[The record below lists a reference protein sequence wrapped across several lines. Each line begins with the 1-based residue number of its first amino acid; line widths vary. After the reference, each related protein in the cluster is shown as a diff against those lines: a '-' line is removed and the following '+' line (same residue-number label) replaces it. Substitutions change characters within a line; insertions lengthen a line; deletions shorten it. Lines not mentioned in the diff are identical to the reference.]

1 MAGYVCTVAGGNGG
15 VGKTTTTI
23 NLATVLA
30 GRGHEV
36 AVVDA
41 DLGMPNVAE
50 MLDVPV
56 ANSLHDVL
64 AGRTT
69 VSETLTEGPAGVTI
83 VPGEPALEAYA
94 DADPPKLRTVV
105 NTLRRAF
112 DVVFVDTA
120 AGLREANTV
129 LLEMADGVLLV
140 TVPDHVSLTD
150 TTKTGQLA
158 AMVDSEV
165 VGAILVRATDD
176 TDLAAIDAQFDFP
189 VLGGVPNAPDAAGV
203 EPLVVE
209 AAGSDAA
216 AAFEALGATL
226 ERVVVEGADAAD
238 LEPVD

>member
-1 MAGYVCTVAGGNGG
+1 M
-15 VGKTTTTI
+15 
-23 NLATVLA
+23 LA
-30 GRGHEV
+30 
-36 AVVDA
+36 
-41 DLGMPNVAE
+41 
-50 MLDVPV
+50 VPV

-69 VSETLTEGPAGVTI
+69 LSETLTEGPTGVTV

-105 NTLRRAF
+105 KTLRRAF

-120 AGLREANTV
+120 AGLREENTV

-165 VGAILVRATDD
+165 VGALICRATDD

-189 VLGGVPNAPDAAGV
+189 VLGGIPNDPEAAGA

-209 AAGSDAA
+209 APDSDAA
-216 AAFEALGATL
+216 AAFGAVGATL
-226 ERVVVEGADAAD
+226 ERVLVEGADAAALD
-238 LEPVD
+238 PVD